1 MALTIAEIW
10 DEWKRLTRFLE
21 CSKIAFQREL
31 NIWTGLEV
39 PDLAAVKIF
48 TQNGVSNFRVAA
60 SDHIDTLRD
69 EDLLYFI
76 VLTYSYSLCEC
87 YARVKL
93 GLGESARLNGGI
105 EAWGATLLNQTGN
118 TWNDI
123 HGGRSGLIEVA
134 VVRNFIAH
142 GSRLVGQS
150 TLDRFQSA
158 GEPCPWQL
166 GDAVSVNYTRAEE
179 YRSRLKSFMRLG
191 NA

>member
-1 MALTIAEIW
+1 MALTVAEIW

-31 NIWTGLEV
+31 SIWAGLEV
-39 PDLAAVKIF
+39 PDLSAVRIT
-48 TQNGVSNFRVAA
+48 TQNGASNFKVTANE
-60 SDHIDTLRD
+60 HIETLRD

-76 VLTYSYSLCEC
+76 ILTYSYSLCEC

-93 GLGESARLNGGI
+93 GLGEIARLNGGI
-105 EAWGATLLNQTGN
+105 EAWGSTLLSQTGN
-118 TWNDI
+118 TWADVL
-123 HGGRSGLIEVA
+123 GGRAGLIEVA

-150 TLDRFQSA
+150 TIDRFQTV

-166 GDAVSVNYTRAEE
+166 GDAVALSYTNVEE
-179 YRSRLKSFMRLG
+179 YRSRLKSLMRMG
-191 NA
+191 NT

>member
-1 MALTIAEIW
+1 MALTVSEIW

-31 NIWTGLEV
+31 SVWAGLEV
-39 PDLAAVKIF
+39 PDLSAVKIA
-48 TQNGVSNFRVAA
+48 TQNGASNFRVSAN
-60 SDHIDTLRD
+60 DHIETLRD

-93 GLGESARLNGGI
+93 GVGESARLSGGI
-105 EAWGATLLNQTGN
+105 EGWGATLLGQTGN
-118 TWNDI
+118 SWADVL
-123 HGGRSGLIEVA
+123 GGRAGLIEVA

-150 TLDRFQSA
+150 TLDRFQAA
-158 GEPCPWQL
+158 GEPCPWKL
-166 GDAVSVNYTRAEE
+166 GDAVALSYTNVEE
-179 YRSRLKSFMRLG
+179 YRSRLKSLMRLG
-191 NA
+191 NT